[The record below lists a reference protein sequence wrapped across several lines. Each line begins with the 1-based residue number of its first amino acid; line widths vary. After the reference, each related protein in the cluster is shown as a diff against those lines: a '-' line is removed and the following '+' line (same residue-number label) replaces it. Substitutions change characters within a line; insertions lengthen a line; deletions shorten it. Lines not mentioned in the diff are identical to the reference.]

1 MMCKLV
7 ETHLTLHDTVK
18 ILAWVFVSA
27 DFLMQPSSFL
37 VFGPWQ
43 VLHDLH
49 VVKNCHALLD
59 VSLQGR
65 LGILAVRQQ
74 PLIAVGLSR

>member
-1 MMCKLV
+1 
-7 ETHLTLHDTVK
+7 
-18 ILAWVFVSA
+18 
-27 DFLMQPSSFL
+27 MQPSSFL

-49 VVKNCHALLD
+49 VVKDCHALLD

-65 LGILAVRQQ
+65 LGILAARQQ